1 MNNNWIALCVPLR
14 AEVWQRDTQFYVKIL
29 WCYVWKHFIKLNN
42 WDSTNL
48 WDFLRLER
56 ISFSFFFLSLLH
68 NWILFHLFMDQSHKI
83 LSLIFSIANGKCT
96 CNRVGCL
103 FPEILS
109 TNLSLFSSEMKRV
122 FKKLKFSVRFR
133 PNRQFRFGS
142 TRSEGFGFLIKQ
154 NKM

>member
-1 MNNNWIALCVPLR
+1 MRFFEIGKNFFFV
-14 AEVWQRDTQFYVKIL
+14 
-29 WCYVWKHFIKLNN
+29 
-42 WDSTNL
+42 
-48 WDFLRLER
+48 
-56 ISFSFFFLSLLH
+56 FFFLSLLH

-154 NKM
+154 NKMKRFSLKWLGFVNSYSKTIGQLYWHQNWAKEILVVYVEHCFSHQ